1 MNKYVLCTKNTFAS
15 FVLQSLLAILTIN
28 HKHYLNTVV
37 SNVTE
42 NSTTVE
48 VNLSDNVALS
58 LTLNAIPVTRYKLVL
73 I

>member
-1 MNKYVLCTKNTFAS
+1 MDKYIFCAKKTFPS